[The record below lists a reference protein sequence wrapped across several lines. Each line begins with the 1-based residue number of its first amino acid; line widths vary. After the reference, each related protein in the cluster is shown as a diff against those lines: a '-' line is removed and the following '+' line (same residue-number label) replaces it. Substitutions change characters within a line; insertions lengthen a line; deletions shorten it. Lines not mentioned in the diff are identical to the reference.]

1 MNEIDEKLER
11 IEKRLKAIEKKVP
24 KLAAWS
30 KASLDYQKMRLALDV
45 AATSRDVEEAKQRIK
60 MLKELVKEM
69 ADA

>member
-45 AATSRDVEEAKQRIK
+45 AATSRDAEEARQRIK